1 MNKLVKTTC
10 LVAVDLL
17 IVAGLAA
24 CDPPA
29 KQTGTDA
36 TVTLPATAAARDSV
50 QADLTTPARDAASTA
65 ADSTAGR
72 SSVTPR

>member
-1 MNKLVKTTC
+1 MNNLFKTTC
-10 LVAVDLL
+10 LVAVNMLV
-17 IVAGLAA
+17 VAGLAS
-24 CDPPA
+24 CNSPA
-29 KQTGTDA
+29 KQAGTDA
-36 TVTLPATAAARDSV
+36 TVTLPADPAARDSM